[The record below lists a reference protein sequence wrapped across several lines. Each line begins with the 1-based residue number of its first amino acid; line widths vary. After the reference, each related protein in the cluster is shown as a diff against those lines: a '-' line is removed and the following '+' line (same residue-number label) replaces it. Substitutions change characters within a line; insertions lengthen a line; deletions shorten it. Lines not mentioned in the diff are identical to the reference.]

1 MYCTLTLHLTFILSK
16 SLDIPYNTHHLF
28 S

>member
-1 MYCTLTLHLTFILSK
+1 MYCTLTLHLTSILSK
-16 SLDIPYNTHHLF
+16 SLDIPFNTHHLF